1 MIRFFG
7 NRNSKETMANR
18 KKIDRSSRSVPKNI
32 RQLNPDPM
40 FLSSSSSDEDDP
52 LFARR
57 DRTITQDHSS
67 RNRIVENDQQTGQD
81 VSRREENPL
90 SFKHFLK
97 GEYQINYYKTGA
109 RPKMYSSSATSPNN
123 VDKDAAVYSRNPT
136 ELPDFVQDHLVIEQC
151 YLNHV
156 IVQPTIP
163 EFDNL
168 PDFALNSVEQRQ
180 SRDRNDPKK
189 SQPQLLP
196 DIPFDLTGSIDKP
209 TSNKDY
215 SFSNATCSNNINIPV
230 FNSVNNI
237 VETSESASDS
247 GEPEVSNNVVTR
259 DCTPTT
265 DSNVPKLLPDFLN
278 DGPIHSR
285 TNLSNDIGSNSQPN
299 MVESTERRLLLEND
313 RLRQELGS
321 AHKKINEK
329 SIRQVV
335 LYYRI
340 QMLEAELAF
349 RKEVDYKETAHLE
362 KAVEQVEDNLKRS
375 TRRALSAENTVIS
388 LKDEIKTLTTELTL
402 LRLQNRELK
411 STIDATNKNKCDAS
425 SGNVDRTVR
434 RMASEL
440 RTAASTAEISLR
452 QLMSGVE
459 NLRVLASTL
468 ENVDRIED
476 TTKDFIADSDE
487 NNAAD
492 PAI

>member
-1 MIRFFG
+1 MIRLFG
-7 NRNSKETMANR
+7 KGNSKETMASR
-18 KKIDRSSRSVPKNI
+18 KKVDRSSRSVSKNT
-32 RQLNPDPM
+32 RQLNSDTTFP
-40 FLSSSSSDEDDP
+40 SSSSSDEDDQ
-52 LFARR
+52 LSVRR
-57 DRTITQDHSS
+57 DRTITQDHPS

-81 VSRREENPL
+81 VSRREENPF

-97 GEYQINYYKTGA
+97 GECQTNYYKTGA
-109 RPKMYSSSATSPNN
+109 RPKIYSSSTTSPNN
-123 VDKDAAVYSRNPT
+123 VEKDTGVFSRNPT

-156 IVQPTIP
+156 FPQQTIP
-163 EFDNL
+163 EVDNL

-180 SRDRNDPKK
+180 SRHRNDSKK

-196 DIPFDLTGSIDKP
+196 DIPFDLTGSIDKAI
-209 TSNKDY
+209 SHNDY
-215 SFSNATCSNNINIPV
+215 FLSNATCSNSIDIPV
-230 FNSVNNI
+230 FNSVDNI
-237 VETSESASDS
+237 IETSESASDS

-313 RLRQELGS
+313 RLRQELDS
-321 AHKKINEK
+321 AHRKINEK
-329 SIRQVV
+329 SI
-335 LYYRI
+335 RI

-349 RKEVDYKETAHLE
+349 RKEVDYEETAHLE

-375 TRRALSAENTVIS
+375 TRRALSAENTVTS
-388 LKDEIKTLTTELTL
+388 LKKEIRTLTSELSL
-402 LRLQNRELK
+402 LRLENKKLK
-411 STIDATNKNKCDAS
+411 SAITVNKKNECDES
-425 SGNVDRTVR
+425 SENMDRTVR
-434 RMASEL
+434 RLAGEL

-487 NNAAD
+487 NNAAG

>member
-1 MIRFFG
+1 MIRLFG
-7 NRNSKETMANR
+7 KGNSKETMASR
-18 KKIDRSSRSVPKNI
+18 KKVDKSSRSVSKNT
-32 RQLNPDPM
+32 RQLNSDTTFP
-40 FLSSSSSDEDDP
+40 FSSSSDEDDQ
-52 LFARR
+52 LSVRR
-57 DRTITQDHSS
+57 DKTITQDQPS

-81 VSRREENPL
+81 ISRREENPF

-97 GEYQINYYKTGA
+97 GECQTNYYKTGA
-109 RPKMYSSSATSPNN
+109 RPKIYSSSTTSPNN
-123 VDKDAAVYSRNPT
+123 VEKDTGVFSRNPT

-156 IVQPTIP
+156 FPPQGVPDV
-163 EFDNL
+163 DNL

-180 SRDRNDPKK
+180 LRYRNDPKK
-189 SQPQLLP
+189 LLPQLLP
-196 DIPFDLTGSIDKP
+196 DIPFDLTGSKAI
-209 TSNKDY
+209 SHNDY
-215 SFSNATCSNNINIPV
+215 FLSNATCSNSINIPV
-230 FNSVNNI
+230 FNAVDNI
-237 VETSESASDS
+237 IENSESASDS

-299 MVESTERRLLLEND
+299 MVESTDRRLLLEND
-313 RLRQELGS
+313 RLRQE
-321 AHKKINEK
+321 
-329 SIRQVV
+329 
-335 LYYRI
+335 I
-340 QMLEAELAF
+340 QMLEAELTF
-349 RKEVDYKETAHLE
+349 RKEVDFEETAHLE

-375 TRRALSAENTVIS
+375 TRRALSAENTVTS
-388 LKDEIKTLTTELTL
+388 LKKEIKTLTSELSQ
-402 LRLQNRELK
+402 LRLENKNLK
-411 STIDATNKNKCDAS
+411 SAITVNKKNECDES
-425 SGNVDRTVR
+425 SDNIDRTVR
-434 RMASEL
+434 RLAGEL

-476 TTKDFIADSDE
+476 TTKDFVADSDE
-487 NNAAD
+487 NNAAG